1 MEAKKR
7 FTFIDL
13 LKGWALLIMIEVH
26 VVNAFIIPE
35 ITYAPWFSIV
45 DFINGLVAPSFTF
58 ISGFAFII
66 SSKNSLEELRS
77 FGKKFWT
84 KLGRIL
90 LLFVVGYSLHM
101 PEFSLQNIIKN
112 ASPESLKLW
121 ANSDV
126 LQCIALSLLIMFLS
140 RLAIKSDKVY
150 NRFLLIMAI
159 GIPLASPLVW
169 NIDFA
174 EYLPLA
180 AAAYFNE
187 VNGSFFPIFPWMGF
201 LFAGGYACT
210 LYMKFREEGKE
221 EVFINRGMIYGIA
234 AFAISTIVIIFLRQN
249 PGFQVKPNPFFFIQ
263 RLGLVFFAL
272 GLCWKYVN
280 RFGEK
285 SSFVTV
291 VSRESLLIY
300 FLHLQVIY
308 RRIWNGQ
315 NLESLIGHS
324 FGIPE
329 VVFATLILVTS
340 MIAVGKIW
348 GSFKQ
353 QFPALASLGVKLT
366 IGISILVFLIIT

>member
-13 LKGWALLIMIEVH
+13 LKGWALLVMIEVH
-26 VVNAFIIPE
+26 VVNAFIRPE

-58 ISGFAFII
+58 ISGFAFIL
-66 SSKNSLEELRS
+66 SSKSNLDEMRT
-77 FGKKFWT
+77 FGKKFWK

-101 PEFSLQNIIKN
+101 PEFSLRNIINN

-126 LQCIALSLLIMFLS
+126 LQCIALSLLFMFIS
-140 RLAIKSDKVY
+140 RLIIKSDKVY
-150 NRFLLIMAI
+150 NRFLLIMAA
-159 GIPLASPLVW
+159 GIPLASQFVW
-169 NIDFA
+169 NVDFA
-174 EYLPLA
+174 KYLPLPI
-180 AAAYFNE
+180 AAYFNE
-187 VNGSFFPIFPWMGF
+187 MNGSFFPVFPWMGF

-221 EVFINRGMIYGIA
+221 ELFINRSMIYGIA
-234 AFAISTIVIIFLRQN
+234 AFAVSTIVLIFLRQN
-249 PGFQVKPNPFFFIQ
+249 PGFQIKPNPLFFIQ

-280 RFGEK
+280 MFGEK
-285 SSFVTV
+285 SSFVTI

-308 RRIWNGQ
+308 RKIWNGH
-315 NLESLIGHS
+315 NLEYIIGHS

-329 VVFATLILVTS
+329 VIFATLILVTS

-353 QFPALASLGVKLT
+353 QFPSFSSLGVKLT
-366 IGISILVFLIIT
+366 LGISFLIFLINT